1 MNLRKTITCS
11 MILTGAAAMASQIV
25 FLREFLIVFYGNE
38 ISIGII
44 LACWLLWGAFG
55 SWFFGRFSDRIKE
68 KIYVFAMCQIALALI
83 LPATLLAI
91 RLIKPVMGIATGEI
105 IGYAPMF
112 VSAVLILSFSCA
124 TMGFMFS
131 LACRMYRDNSNAP
144 ETALA
149 HVYIMEAIGA
159 LLGGFIVSGFIIRF
173 MTPLSIL
180 FLFSVLNVSASIVL
194 RNSAG
199 IVSHRK
205 ILDYTITVVF
215 LITVVVMALGGLRL
229 LREFSLAQLWKGF
242 DVLESRNSIY
252 GNITVTKRGRETSFY
267 ENGLHLYTVP
277 DDFSA
282 EQAVHF
288 ALLENTDI
296 SRVLLIGGGVGGL
309 LKEILKYPVD
319 RVDYVELDSTI
330 IDEAEKYLDIA
341 DASFLKDAR
350 VAIINE
356 DGRFFVKRT
365 DEKYDAVIINL
376 GDPYTIQ
383 LNRFYTVG
391 FFRELN
397 RILSDDGIV
406 SFSLT
411 SSDNYIGDELKDYL
425 SSIYISASKVFP
437 DVLLIPGDTVYFLLS
452 NKLNILT
459 GDPEILMTRMR
470 NLGIEA
476 KYVREYYLFDK
487 LSKERMQYVKNA
499 VGQDTD
505 AKLNEDFRPVAY
517 YYATLFWGTH
527 FDSPFF
533 RKFLRGVKVKNIWVV
548 TAVVCFLIIVF
559 SVVDRKKHG
568 KRTVLLSVMTTGFAE
583 IVFQIAVLL
592 SFQVIYGYVFY
603 KLGIILTF
611 FMVGLAFGG
620 WIISRHMKHIQNY
633 MKVFKWTQVCIC
645 FYPLILP
652 PAFLLLARS
661 QSGGVSW
668 IGANIVFPLLPIIAG
683 TIGGIQ
689 FPLANRIYLENSE
702 DIGKVAGLSYGL
714 DLMGACFGSL
724 LAAAFLIPILGV
736 FQTCL
741 LTAIINVSVLTA
753 LMLGRKPVF
762 ALHVTRNT

>member
-1 MNLRKTITCS
+1 MNLRRAITWS
-11 MILTGAAAMASQIV
+11 MILTGAAAMASQII

-55 SWFFGRFSDRIKE
+55 SWFFGRFSDEIKE
-68 KIYVFAMCQIALALI
+68 KAHVFSSCQIALAFI
-83 LPATLLAI
+83 LPLTLIII
-91 RLIKPVMGIATGEI
+91 RLVKPVMGIATGEI
-105 IGYAPMF
+105 IGYLPMF
-112 VSAVLILSFSCA
+112 TAVFVVLSFSCA

-131 LACRMYRDNSNAP
+131 LACRIYRDRSNLP

-149 HVYIMEAIGA
+149 HIYIVEAIGA
-159 LLGGFIVSGFIIRF
+159 LIGGFVVSGFMIRVV
-173 MTPLSIL
+173 TPLSIL
-180 FLFSVLNVSASIVL
+180 FSLSVLNVVAAIILRSSTKMFSRRRIFSYTSILLLVML
-194 RNSAG
+194 
-199 IVSHRK
+199 
-205 ILDYTITVVF
+205 VVGM
-215 LITVVVMALGGLRL
+215 VLGGVRL
-229 LREFSLAQLWKGF
+229 LREFSLGQLWKGF
-242 DVLESRNSIY
+242 NVIESRNSVY
-252 GNITVTKRGRETSFY
+252 GNITVTKKGRETSFY

-288 ALLENTDI
+288 ALLENTDF
-296 SRVLLIGGGVGGL
+296 SRVLLIGGGIGGL
-309 LKEILKYPVD
+309 LKEVLKYPVNQ
-319 RVDYVELDSTI
+319 VDYVELDSTI
-330 IDEAEKYLDIA
+330 IDEAEKHLDPIDSA
-341 DASFLKDAR
+341 PLKDAR
-350 VAIINE
+350 VTIINE

-365 DEKYDAVIINL
+365 NKKYSTVIINL

-391 FFRELN
+391 FFQELN
-397 RILSDDGIV
+397 RILTDNGIV

-452 NKLNILT
+452 NKRNVLT
-459 GDPEILMTRMR
+459 GDPGILMSRLR
-470 NLGIEA
+470 ELGIDA

-487 LSKERMQYVKNA
+487 LSKERLQYVKN
-499 VGQDTD
+499 VVEKD
-505 AKLNEDFRPVAY
+505 ANAKVNEDFRPVAY

-533 RKFLRGVKVKNIWVV
+533 RKFLRSVESKNIW
-548 TAVVCFLIIVF
+548 TIAILVCLVIVMF
-559 SVVDRKKHG
+559 GFFDRKKQG

-583 IVFQIAVLL
+583 IVFQIVVLF

-620 WIISRHMKHIQNY
+620 WIISRNIQRIRDY
-633 MKVFKWTQVCIC
+633 MKVFQWTQICIC
-645 FYPLILP
+645 LYPLMLP
-652 PAFLLLARS
+652 PLFLWFAKA
-661 QSGGVSW
+661 QSNVVSW
-668 IGANIVFPLLPIIAG
+668 TGANLIFPLLPIVAG

-689 FPLANRIYLENSE
+689 FPLANKIYLENPE
-702 DIGKVAGLSYGL
+702 NLGRVAGLSYGL
-714 DLMGACFGSL
+714 DLMGACFGAL
-724 LAAAFLIPILGV
+724 LSAAFLIPILGI

-741 LTAIINVSVLTA
+741 LTAVINMSVLVA
-753 LMLGRKPVF
+753 LMLASRKSVSVVNR
-762 ALHVTRNT
+762 A